1 MTETQ
6 IFTLAIVLL
15 TVLDLLTVVVRLG
28 LLNASLPRLLAQR
41 ERTPERVDRTIRLL
55 QSLPRTQ
62 ASLNM
67 ARLLWR
73 FLIAGLLVWYIMQQP
88 VGQVWW
94 QALLVIL
101 LAAFVLFWAEWALS
115 QLVLKSPETWAM
127 SMTLVARIIIFLVS
141 PLTIIPLLLSGDITR
156 TSESSSQPYV
166 TEDDLKI
173 MVDTGQQEGL
183 LELGERR
190 MIHRIFDL
198 GETLAREIMVPR
210 IDVMALDVQTPLDEA
225 LDALLHSGYSRVPVF
240 EETVDNVLGLLYAK
254 DLLRVWREGGSL
266 QDLKNLL
273 RPAYFVPEAKKVDE
287 LLAEMQSQRIHMAI
301 VVDEYGGVA
310 GLVTLEDI
318 VEEIVG
324 EIVDEFDLAEES
336 PYETLD
342 EGEFMF
348 LGRIDL
354 DDFNEIVASSLPK
367 DEADS
372 LGGYIYSRL
381 GHVPSPGETVEIENL
396 RLTVEQVS
404 GRRIRKVRVQWLPAA
419 AQNQENGKHV
429 DDE

>member
-6 IFTLAIVLL
+6 AILIALFVLAA
-15 TVLDLLTVVVRLG
+15 LDLLTVVVRLG

-41 ERTPERVDRTIRLL
+41 ERNPLQVNRTIRLL

-62 ASLNM
+62 AGLNM

-73 FLIAGLLVWYIMQQP
+73 FLIA
-88 VGQVWW
+88 
-94 QALLVIL
+94 ALLVRYTSSLAIHQDWWQFL
-101 LAAFVLFWAEWALS
+101 LVVMLAAFVLFWAEWALS
-115 QLVLKSPETWAM
+115 LVALKSPETWAIRMTPVASVMILAM
-127 SMTLVARIIIFLVS
+127 SPFTALPLLVS
-141 PLTIIPLLLSGDITR
+141 GDVSR
-156 TSESSSQPYV
+156 TSESSSQPYM

-173 MVDTGQQEGL
+173 MVDTGQEEGL
-183 LELGERR
+183 LEVGERR

-210 IDVMALDVQTPLDEA
+210 IDVMALDVQTPLEEA
-225 LDALLHSGYSRVPVF
+225 LDALLRSGYSRVPVF
-240 EETVDNVLGLLYAK
+240 DETVDNVLGLLYAK
-254 DLLRVWREGGSL
+254 DLLRVWREGGTL

-287 LLAEMQSQRIHMAI
+287 LLAEMQSQRIHMAV

-336 PYETLD
+336 PYETLA

-354 DDFNEIVASSLPK
+354 DDFNEIVASNLPK
-367 DEADS
+367 EEADT

-381 GHVPSPGETVEIENL
+381 GHVPSPGEVVEVENL

-404 GRRIRKVRVQWLPAA
+404 GRRIRKVRVQWLPGAT
-419 AQNQENGKHV
+419 QNQENGKHV
-429 DDE
+429 DND

>member
-1 MTETQ
+1 
-6 IFTLAIVLL
+6 
-15 TVLDLLTVVVRLG
+15 
-28 LLNASLPRLLAQR
+28 
-41 ERTPERVDRTIRLL
+41 
-55 QSLPRTQ
+55 
-62 ASLNM
+62 
-67 ARLLWR
+67 
-73 FLIAGLLVWYIMQQP
+73 
-88 VGQVWW
+88 
-94 QALLVIL
+94 
-101 LAAFVLFWAEWALS
+101 VLFWGEWTLS
-115 QLVLKSPETWAM
+115 MIVLRSPEAWAM
-127 SMTLVARIIIFLVS
+127 RMTPVAGIIILVMS
-141 PLTIIPLLLSGDITR
+141 PLTAIPLLFSGDLTR

-166 TEDDLKI
+166 TEDDLKT
-173 MVDTGQQEGL
+173 MVDTGQEEGL

-210 IDVMALDVQTPLDEA
+210 IDVMALDVQTPLGEA
-225 LDALLHSGYSRVPVF
+225 LDALLRSGYSRVPVF
-240 EETVDNVLGLLYAK
+240 DETVDNVMGLLYAK
-254 DLLRVWREGGSL
+254 DLLRVWREGTSL
-266 QDLKNLL
+266 QDLKGLL

-287 LLAEMQSQRIHMAI
+287 LLAEMQSQRIHMAV

-324 EIVDEFDLAEES
+324 EIVDEFDQAEES

-342 EGEFMF
+342 EGEFIF

-381 GHVPSPGETVEIENL
+381 GHVPSPGETVEVENL

-419 AQNQENGKHV
+419 AHHQENGQHV

>member
-1 MTETQ
+1 MTEAQ
-6 IFTLAIVLL
+6 GLLIALIVLAA
-15 TVLDLLTVVVRLG
+15 LDLLTVVVRLG

-41 ERTPERVDRTIRLL
+41 ERNPQQVNRTIRLL
-55 QSLPRTQ
+55 QSLPRAQ
-62 ASLNM
+62 ANLNM

-73 FLIAGLLVWYIMQQP
+73 FLIAASLVRYFSSLAANLDWWQVLLV
-88 VGQVWW
+88 V
-94 QALLVIL
+94 L

-115 QLVLKSPETWAM
+115 LLVLKSPETWAIRMTPAAGVIILVM
-127 SMTLVARIIIFLVS
+127 SPFTA
-141 PLTIIPLLLSGDITR
+141 IPLLFSGDISR
-156 TSESSSQPYV
+156 TSETSSQPYV

-173 MVDTGQQEGL
+173 MVDTGQEEGL
-183 LELGERR
+183 LEVGEGR

-210 IDVMALDVQTPLDEA
+210 IDLMALDVQTPLDEA
-225 LDALLHSGYSRVPVF
+225 LDALLRSGYSRVPVF
-240 EETVDNVLGLLYAK
+240 AESVDNVLGLLYAK

-266 QDLKNLL
+266 QDMKSLL

-287 LLAEMQSQRIHMAI
+287 LLAEMQSQRIHMAV

-324 EIVDEFDLAEES
+324 EIVDEFDQAEES
-336 PYETLD
+336 PYEALA

-354 DDFNEIVASSLPK
+354 DDFNEIVACSLPK
-367 DEADS
+367 EEADT

-381 GHVPSPGETVEIENL
+381 GHVPSPGEAVEVENL

-404 GRRIRKVRVQWLPAA
+404 GRRIRKVRVQWLPDT
-419 AQNQENGKHV
+419 AQNQDNGKHV
-429 DDE
+429 DND